1 METFG
6 PSPHKVG
13 RPRENGGEIGGMTR
27 VRTADCHVALLIAM
41 TEEKVK
47 GRPARSKTNDGDLR
61 SNPSQGLETL

>member
-6 PSPHKVG
+6 QTPYEVW
-13 RPRENGGEIGGMTR
+13 RPRENEDETGGMTR
-27 VRTADCHVALLIAM
+27 VRTADCHVASLIAM